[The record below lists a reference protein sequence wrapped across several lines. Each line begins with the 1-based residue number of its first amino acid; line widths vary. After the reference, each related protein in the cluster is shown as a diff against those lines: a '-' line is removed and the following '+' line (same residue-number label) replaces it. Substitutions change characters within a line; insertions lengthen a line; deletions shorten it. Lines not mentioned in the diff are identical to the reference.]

1 MPFVRTS
8 LPLAVAALAM
18 GLVAVLLGVAGT
30 DLTDY
35 ALASTGVV
43 VGLGVLGMLRHWTE
57 MGLVLM
63 LGAPAMAAASFSD
76 RFHPSWAAGLLAVV
90 VLAHAL
96 RAEPLPAE
104 R

>member
-18 GLVAVLLGVAGT
+18 GLVAVLLGVTGT

-76 RFHPSWAAGLLAVV
+76 RFHPSCAAGLVAVV

>member
-1 MPFVRTS
+1 
-8 LPLAVAALAM
+8 
-18 GLVAVLLGVAGT
+18 
-30 DLTDY
+30 
-35 ALASTGVV
+35 
-43 VGLGVLGMLRHWTE
+43 
-57 MGLVLM
+57 M

>member
-1 MPFVRTS
+1 MPFLRTA
-8 LPLAVAALAM
+8 LPLAVAALVV
-18 GLVAVLLGVAGT
+18 GVVAVLLGVAGS
-30 DLTDY
+30 DLTGY

-43 VGLGVLGMLRHWTE
+43 VGLGVLGMLRHWTD

-63 LGAPAMAAASFSD
+63 LGAPAMAAAAFSD
-76 RFHPSWAAGLLAVV
+76 RVHPAWAAGLLAVV

-104 R
+104 G